1 MRAGV
6 ELLRRVDRVSFGN
19 RNIVTSEKDGS
30 MRLRAAA
37 ITQADKSLVSVARYY
52 SSARRIPAVF
62 PQIQRD
68 TSARLRLHIG
78 SIRPTISAIGQGLSQ
93 IGVAMNTNG
102 RITFVVLAMCAA
114 AIELRLGRL
123 LPNVTAVG
131 ALALYSGSRLK
142 PWIAWLPPIAV
153 MAVTDLFLN
162 RAMGY
167 EASYPTYA
175 CFVLDVLLGWWLI
188 RKVTV
193 LRVAGAALLS
203 AVAFF
208 LVTNFMVWMNPS
220 EVTYPKT
227 LAGLL
232 ECYTAAIPFFRYT
245 LAGNLAFAGLA
256 FGADALLARAGSS
269 AIAEG
274 EVR

>member
-1 MRAGV
+1 
-6 ELLRRVDRVSFGN
+6 
-19 RNIVTSEKDGS
+19 
-30 MRLRAAA
+30 
-37 ITQADKSLVSVARYY
+37 
-52 SSARRIPAVF
+52 
-62 PQIQRD
+62 
-68 TSARLRLHIG
+68 
-78 SIRPTISAIGQGLSQ
+78 
-93 IGVAMNTNG
+93 MNTNR

-167 EASYPTYA
+167 EANYPTYA

-193 LRVAGAALLS
+193 LRVTGAALLS
-203 AVAFF
+203 AAAFF

-220 EVTYPKT
+220 EATYPKT
-227 LAGLL
+227 LVGLL
-232 ECYTAAIPFFRYT
+232 ECYTAAMPFFRYT

-256 FGADALLARAGSS
+256 FGADVLLARAASP

-274 EVR
+274 DAR

>member
-1 MRAGV
+1 
-6 ELLRRVDRVSFGN
+6 
-19 RNIVTSEKDGS
+19 
-30 MRLRAAA
+30 
-37 ITQADKSLVSVARYY
+37 
-52 SSARRIPAVF
+52 
-62 PQIQRD
+62 
-68 TSARLRLHIG
+68 
-78 SIRPTISAIGQGLSQ
+78 
-93 IGVAMNTNG
+93 MNTNG

-142 PWIAWLPPIAV
+142 PWIAWMPPIAV

-203 AVAFF
+203 
-208 LVTNFMVWMNPS
+208 

-256 FGADALLARAGSS
+256 FGADALLARAASS